1 MESPEV
7 GLEGQEIRNGVAMT
21 DVEITQRE
29 KGEKRDTKTPER
41 IWEQMRRVKGGR
53 EKGR

>member
-21 DVEITQRE
+21 DVKMTPRE
-29 KGEKRDTKTPER
+29 KEGKRDIKIPER
-41 IWEQMRRVKGGR
+41 FGSKCGG
-53 EKGR
+53 